1 MNVQMEI
8 TFPDGQDETQL
19 EQLNALL
26 SSVEWSKVR
35 LKEFNGGSVTTLHF
49 SQNTNEQP
57 SKSYGYAFEHVMLEC
72 SREEGEPV
80 SRYQIETEYL
90 PQEQVVSSDRYR
102 EKWLKAHP
110 ERQMVQMSQIAF
122 EDERAFVV
130 LSREKTEDKI
140 TECPSEKTTERPPK
154 KMWILDEQFAASY
167 QKNRESCFLGNF
179 AGEPIE
185 WLVMEK
191 KGDACLLVSKYALT
205 LGGYDSVFQCHTNW
219 EKCALRQWLNTD
231 FYNKAFSSQEQQQI
245 LLSTV
250 SAENSPL
257 FRGEGGNAVTDK
269 IFLLS
274 ISEAKQYFV
283 DNNDRICL
291 PGKGVDTG
299 RMIFSNGCY
308 WWLRSMG
315 CSDGNPSMVT
325 GEGIVY
331 SPGSYIGNNQ
341 YAVRPAMWVRL

>member
-1 MNVQMEI
+1 MKVQMEI
-8 TFPDGQDETQL
+8 EFPDGQDETEL
-19 EQLNALL
+19 EQLNNLL

-35 LKEFNGGSVTTLHF
+35 LKGFDGGSVTTLHLPQ
-49 SQNTNEQP
+49 STDGR
-57 SKSYGYAFEHVMLEC
+57 SLITSGYAFDHITLEC
-72 SREEGEPV
+72 SREKGQPT

-90 PQEQVVSSDRYR
+90 PQEQAVSAGLYR
-102 EKWLKAHP
+102 ECWMKAHP
-110 ERQMVQMSQIAF
+110 ERQMMQMNEIAF

-205 LGGYDSVFQCHTNW
+205 LGAYDSVFQCHTNW

-245 LLSTV
+245 LLSTIP
-250 SAENSPL
+250 AENSPL
-257 FRGEGGNAVTDK
+257 FEGEGGSVVADK

-274 ISEAKQYFV
+274 IPEVKRYFS
-283 DNNDRICL
+283 DDNDRICL

-299 RMIFSNGCY
+299 KMVFDSGCY

-315 CSDGNPSMVT
+315 CSESNPSMVT
-325 GEGIVY
+325 GKGTVHY
-331 SPGSYIGNNQ
+331 AGSYQSNDR
-341 YAVRPAMWVRL
+341 YAVRPAMWVRM